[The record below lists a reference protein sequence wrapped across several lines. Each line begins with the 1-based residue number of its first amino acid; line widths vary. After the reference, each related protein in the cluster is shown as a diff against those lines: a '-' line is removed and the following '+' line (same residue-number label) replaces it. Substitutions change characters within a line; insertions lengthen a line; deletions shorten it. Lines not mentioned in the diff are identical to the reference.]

1 MNISGVVAE
10 DGDHGAGDQVERAF
24 VGRAGDVVWGGG
36 GGPENIAEIILDG
49 DRVLLGPTGPG
60 AAQDAGAVAVT
71 DGVVAQIKAG
81 LISAEDFLRGC
92 PRDDD
97 VVRFLGISLV
107 AGEIPHAGEVIEGN
121 HVTPP
126 RPEVFVGVAFHDLE
140 GAAHDIPELR
150 STIGRQ
156 RGVTGLPGF
165 LVEVGLDGVHLLQGG
180 WSTGVVVSLRHSDKY
195 TTKQHRNY

>member
-1 MNISGVVAE
+1 M
-10 DGDHGAGDQVERAF
+10 
-24 VGRAGDVVWGGG
+24 GGG

-49 DRVLLGPTGPG
+49 DRVLLGPAGPG
-60 AAQDAGAVAVT
+60 APQDAGTVAVT
-71 DGVVAQIKAG
+71 EGVVAQIETGFVAAEG
-81 LISAEDFLRGC
+81 LVHSR
-92 PRDDD
+92 PRDED

-107 AGEIPHAGEVIEGN
+107 AGEIPHPGKVIEGN

-156 RGVTGLPGF
+156 HGVTGLPRF
-165 LVEVGLDGVHLLQGG
+165 LVEVGLDGVQLLQGG
-180 WSTGVVVSLRHSDKY
+180 WSTGVGEALCHADKY